1 MDSFDEDGEIKDD
14 VRHHPSR
21 NHDEHDDDEFSMSS
35 YDGEQTDSLV
45 IKPPQAVVLHRDKK
59 EKREKRDRH
68 RHKGERHKDRHRNR
82 ERGSGHE
89 ERRRE
94 HRRHRERDGE
104 RREGKRH
111 EKHRER
117 GSNKHERP
125 IGDLRNKLDKDR
137 KLNEREQSRTL
148 FLFTYHSRGTGS
160 QMLHHRERRQEEPPA
175 LPSLMLLELSPHEK
189 SEREKRME
197 RFMLAEKQK
206 EITLF
211 CNTEKQKE
219 ITQREAD
226 VRRQRRE
233 EERRE
238 EKRME
243 ELRQRAEESMLRNTG
258 RSYSDQRIKRK
269 KKHVRE
275 EPETVELI
283 SDDDEK
289 ESVEEEEVMEVEKDN
304 AKYDRKKRK
313 LEEEDE
319 HSQNDESE
327 VRGSTPKSASSDPT
341 IVTHNSPE
349 RTSPPKS
356 ASHSDSSSSSS
367 SDDDDDDED
376 DDDEDED
383 EDDATDEGEEVKT
396 QASSDLPSSQAKKLR
411 LDDQSHSGSS
421 SGDTTDDEKK
431 GDSDDEMIGVKK
443 ENFAEE
449 SPVASPPEIKEKLPP
464 YYPAI
469 MGCRSVDE
477 FECLNR
483 IEEGTYG
490 VVYRAREKSTNEI
503 VALKRLKMEK
513 EKEGFPITSLREVNT
528 LLKGQHDN
536 IVTVREIVVGSN
548 MDKIYIVMDYV
559 EHDLKS
565 LMETMRKKKQ
575 SFTIGEVKTLM
586 IQLLRAVHHLHDN
599 WILHR
604 DLKTSNLLLSHRGII
619 EVGFVGDFGLA
630 REYGSPLKQYTPI
643 VVTLWYRAPELLL
656 GTKEYSCPIDVWSV
670 GCIFGELLGM
680 EPMFPGK
687 SEIDQ
692 LNKIFKDLGTPS
704 DKIWPGYSQM
714 PVIKKT
720 QFAYYP
726 YNHLKERFKTRL
738 SAEGFSLLN
747 SFLTYN
753 PAKRITCAEGLK
765 HDYFYN
771 EEPSPIDPAMFPTWP
786 AKSENPHGGRT
797 KKGVS
802 PKPPSGGKNFKAL
815 GDGEDESIAGFFLGG
830 APSSGPGF
838 TLKF

>member
-1 MDSFDEDGEIKDD
+1 MK
-14 VRHHPSR
+14 
-21 NHDEHDDDEFSMSS
+21 N
-35 YDGEQTDSLV
+35 Q
-45 IKPPQAVVLHRDKK
+45 K
-59 EKREKRDRH
+59 EKR
-68 RHKGERHKDRHRNR
+68 G
-82 ERGSGHE
+82 
-89 ERRRE
+89 
-94 HRRHRERDGE
+94 
-104 RREGKRH
+104 
-111 EKHRER
+111 
-117 GSNKHERP
+117 
-125 IGDLRNKLDKDR
+125 
-137 KLNEREQSRTL
+137 
-148 FLFTYHSRGTGS
+148 
-160 QMLHHRERRQEEPPA
+160 
-175 LPSLMLLELSPHEK
+175 
-189 SEREKRME
+189 ME
-197 RFMLAEKQK
+197 RFMLAE
-206 EITLF
+206 T
-211 CNTEKQKE
+211 QKE

-233 EERRE
+233 ERRE
-238 EKRME
+238 DKRME
-243 ELRQRAEESMLRNTG
+243 ELRQRAEESMFRNTG
-258 RSYSDQRIKRK
+258 RSYLDQRIKRK

-327 VRGSTPKSASSDPT
+327 IRGSTPKSASSGQT
-341 IVTHNSPE
+341 IVTHNAPE

-356 ASHSDSSSSSS
+356 ASCKCNY
-367 SDDDDDDED
+367 E
-376 DDDEDED
+376 
-383 EDDATDEGEEVKT
+383 
-396 QASSDLPSSQAKKLR
+396 PKKLR

-421 SGDTTDDEKK
+421 SGDTTDDERK
-431 GDSDDEMIGVKK
+431 GDSDDEMVGVKK
-443 ENFAEE
+443 VNFPLEW
-449 SPVASPPEIKEKLPP
+449 PVASPPEIKEKLPP

-490 VVYRAREKSTNEI
+490 VVYRAREKSTNDI

-528 LLKGQHDN
+528 LLK
-536 IVTVREIVVGSN
+536 
-548 MDKIYIVMDYV
+548 
-559 EHDLKS
+559 
-565 LMETMRKKKQ
+565 
-575 SFTIGEVKTLM
+575 
-586 IQLLRAVHHLHDN
+586 
-599 WILHR
+599 
-604 DLKTSNLLLSHRGII
+604 
-619 EVGFVGDFGLA
+619 VGDFGLA

-680 EPMFPGK
+680 EPMFPGN

-738 SAEGFSLLN
+738 SGEGFSLLN

-815 GDGEDESIAGFFLGG
+815 
-830 APSSGPGF
+830 
-838 TLKF
+838 